1 MSVSPDALPVG
12 SAAEGTEGAARVS
25 DLFEVTLKPQSH
37 WLVQGNRRCEVKLG
51 MRLQA
56 DITTRQETLLR
67 FVLRKTRILVGQ

>member
-1 MSVSPDALPVG
+1 
-12 SAAEGTEGAARVS
+12 
-25 DLFEVTLKPQSH
+25 
-37 WLVQGNRRCEVKLG
+37 VKLG